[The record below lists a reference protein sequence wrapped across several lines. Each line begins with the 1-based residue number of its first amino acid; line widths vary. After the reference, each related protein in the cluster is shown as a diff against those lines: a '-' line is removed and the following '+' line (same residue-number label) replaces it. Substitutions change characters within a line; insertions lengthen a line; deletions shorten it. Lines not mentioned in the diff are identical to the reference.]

1 MCLNLYIYILT
12 LVVIKVL
19 KVQSSGLDIG
29 KPLILFI
36 KIMIL
41 RFKIDLTTVIIS
53 FNVII

>member
-1 MCLNLYIYILT
+1 
-12 LVVIKVL
+12 VVIKVL
-19 KVQSSGLDIG
+19 KVQSSRLDIG